1 MITAPTREGSSS
13 MEQRLVEQTLV
24 KKYLLGD
31 LDVAEQERIEQRLLT
46 DKEFIE
52 EVSITR
58 TELVDEY
65 VSGNLSARE
74 RQSFEKHFLSTPKR
88 FQKLQ
93 IARALDRHLENRTRH
108 IAAMATGTP
117 RVPSLHHTR
126 QVRVILSFAAG
137 VALLV
142 AGYVVWE
149 AIKHKGSNDRLIEA
163 QKQRVILE
171 NELVKLN
178 HQTTNS
184 AQATLA
190 MLPLTL
196 KPILVREAGE
206 NRSVAIPQSPSLIEL
221 QLELPTDKYQ
231 SYRAS
236 LQTDEDVELA
246 TVDDLKT
253 KALNNGK
260 VVILRLP
267 TWLIG
272 PGGYQIKL
280 RGILMTGQQED
291 VGLYPFQ
298 ITSK

>member
-1 MITAPTREGSSS
+1 
-13 MEQRLVEQTLV
+13 MEQRLVQQTLV

-31 LDVAEQERIEQRLLT
+31 LDEGEQERIELRLLT

-52 EVSITR
+52 EVSITQ
-58 TELVDEY
+58 TDLVDEY

-88 FQKLQ
+88 FQKLR
-93 IARALDRHLENRTRH
+93 IARALDRHLETHTRS
-108 IAAMATGTP
+108 IAATAIRTP
-117 RVPSLHHTR
+117 RVPILHPSRRVKVLLSL
-126 QVRVILSFAAG
+126 AAG
-137 VALLV
+137 VVLLI
-142 AGYVVWE
+142 AGHVVRE
-149 AIKHKGSNDRLIEA
+149 AITHKRSNDRVIEA

-171 NELVKLN
+171 KELVKLN

-184 AQATLA
+184 APAALA

-196 KPILVREAGE
+196 KPILVREVGE

-221 QLELPTDKYQ
+221 QLELPTDEYQ
-231 SYRAS
+231 SYQAS
-236 LQTDEDVELA
+236 LQTNEDVELA
-246 TVDDLKT
+246 AVDGLKAKT
-253 KALNNGK
+253 LDNGK

-267 TWLIG
+267 AWLVG

-280 RGILMTGQQED
+280 RGVLMTGQHED